1 MTDQPAAFKASFH
14 SLRSVVGRGQ
24 IQLIFEIPTEAL
36 SLVGGSL
43 VADSWYGI
51 ARLQEQPMKQEAKPK
66 NREAQK
72 AAMYAGNPQ
81 FWTFLWENHTIST
94 DDVPDPSE
102 EAAQFIRD
110 YCGVESRASLT
121 SDNKAWNALQGEFE
135 AWKRDLI

>member
-1 MTDQPAAFKASFH
+1 MTDQPAAFKASVHAVRTIGSRKVVQVVLEAPIEAFH
-14 SLRSVVGRGQ
+14 AIAQ
-24 IQLIFEIPTEAL
+24 ICDHDVWL
-36 SLVGGSL
+36 GC
-43 VADSWYGI
+43 
-51 ARLQEQPMKQEAKPK
+51 ARLTEQPMKQEAKPK

-72 AAMYAGNPQ
+72 AGIYAGDPQ